1 MLINKKSFQNIF
13 KNLFYNLF
21 KFYYGKIEGVENDQ
35 NSKDI
40 NIKIVKKAEG
50 INYKVYNIKKGRL
63 YTDRINDTAILKGNK
78 IIQGASF
85 QFRTVN
91 SSVINSNV
99 KENVVFLKG
108 TPRIQKKIEGKV
120 LSLLTGGGGNDNYW
134 HWLFDVLP
142 RVAICEEI
150 IDVNKINFFLLP
162 DILRKF
168 QKETLDILKIEK
180 KRQLSSVNYRHIIC
194 DELFVTNHPIVRS
207 GNATIDIQNTP
218 KWISNWLREKFL
230 KKNNSLSYRKIY
242 IDRSDSLSNVKHL
255 RKIKNE
261 EEVKE
266 YLVDQNFKILRL
278 SELSFK
284 DQVSVFNN
292 AEVIVGHHGAGFANI
307 VFSKPNAKVVEIK
320 SKSDKGKVIE
330 NLASSNNLSCKVLK
344 CDLKSNDYAN
354 QFGDIEVSIN
364 KLKEVLL

>member
-13 KNLFYNLF
+13 KNLFYSLF
-21 KFYYGKIEGVENDQ
+21 KFYYGKIEGVEKKQ
-35 NSKDI
+35 SSDI
-40 NIKIVKKAEG
+40 DVKIVKTEEG
-50 INYKVYNIKKGRL
+50 LNYNVYSIHKGRL
-63 YTDRINDTAILKGNK
+63 YTDRINDTAILKSGK
-78 IIQGASF
+78 IVEGPSF
-85 QFRTVN
+85 QFRTIN
-91 SSVINSNV
+91 SSVINSNIE
-99 KENVVFLKG
+99 KNIVFSKG
-108 TPRIQKKIEGKV
+108 TPRIQKKIKGKI

-134 HWLFDVLP
+134 HWLFDVIP
-142 RVAICEEI
+142 RIALCEKV
-150 IDVNKINFFLLP
+150 IDLNKINFFLLP
-162 DILRKF
+162 DNKRRF
-168 QKETLDILKIEK
+168 QKETLEILKIGKE
-180 KRQLSSVNYRHIIC
+180 RQLSSVNFRHIVC
-194 DELFVTNHPIVRS
+194 DELYATSHPVVRS
-207 GNATIDIQNTP
+207 GNATIDIQTTP
-218 KWISNWLREKFL
+218 KWISNWLRKKFL
-230 KKNNSLSYRKIY
+230 KKNNNLSYKKIY

-266 YLVDQNFKILRL
+266 YLVDQNFKILKL

-330 NLASSNNLSCKVLK
+330 NLASSNNLSCEVLK
-344 CDLKSNDYAN
+344 CDLKSTDYAN